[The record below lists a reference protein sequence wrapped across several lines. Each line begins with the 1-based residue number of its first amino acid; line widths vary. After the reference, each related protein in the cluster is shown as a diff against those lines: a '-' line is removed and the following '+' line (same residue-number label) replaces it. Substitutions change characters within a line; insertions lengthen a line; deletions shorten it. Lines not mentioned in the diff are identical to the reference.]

1 MLANYLTIAFRN
13 LLRKRIFTAINVI
26 GLSVGVASSL
36 IIFLYVQE
44 ELSYD
49 KFLPEYE
56 RTYRMV
62 EERIYPDR
70 LAHFAMIPSGFAT
83 VLTDEIPEVE
93 AATRLVG
100 FPNFATNVK
109 YGDNVYSENYFFSA
123 DSNFFD
129 LFPFRIL
136 KGNPERVLRHG
147 NTIVL
152 TESTATKYF
161 GEEDPI
167 GKSLEIFGNPLEV
180 IAVMEDVP
188 PNSHMKF
195 DALTPASGID
205 FVREINFYI
214 AGTFTYVRLA
224 KGANPKTV
232 EDKMPPVVEKYVA
245 GQIERDLGVSYK
257 KYIADGNGYTFL
269 LQPLGDIH
277 LKSHRINE
285 IQTNGSSTAV
295 NALIF
300 ICILIL
306 VIAGINFINLATAR
320 SSERA
325 REVGVRK
332 VLGSLR
338 KQLVVQF
345 LTEALVISLASMLV
359 AVAVVQG
366 SLAYFNA
373 SYQKSL
379 TLSGNAWALIALV
392 GATLAL
398 GLASGLYP
406 AFYISALKPVAMLKG
421 KFHSSK
427 AGNLLRNGLV
437 IFQFTISVVLISATV
452 IVFDQ
457 LAFMNGKS
465 LGFTKE
471 DLVVIEHNSNRK
483 ESMALQERLRAVPGV
498 SRVGSGSTA
507 PGGYYYGIIYKQQG
521 SEEAFTPKGFNAD
534 DNYFEAMGI
543 RFVEGRPFGPEY
555 NDSLSIVINQR
566 AVKALN
572 LSSPIGSVL
581 INNANPTTPVTYT
594 VVGVVEDYNYE
605 SLHLEVAPL
614 VIMSTE
620 SSYSFQSVLVARVE
634 AERREA
640 ALSGMQAV
648 WKELVPNAPFNYSFL
663 DSRLDK
669 LYASENASG
678 SLLTTFT
685 FIAIIVACV
694 GLFGLTAYTANQRTK
709 EISIRKVL
717 GASALGIVRLLS
729 HDFALLVLIALLLG
743 APLAWYLTGEW
754 LQTFAFRISLG
765 PKPFVVAGIIVAL
778 FTAVT
783 ISYHAIKSALVNPAE
798 TLKED

>member
-1 MLANYLTIAFRN
+1 MLFNYFRIALRN
-13 LLRKRIFTAINVI
+13 LLRKRIFAAINII
-26 GLSVGVASSL
+26 GLSVGVAASL

-49 KFLPEYE
+49 EFVPEHE
-56 RTYRMV
+56 RIYRMV
-62 EERIYPDR
+62 EERKYPDR

-83 VLTDEIPEVE
+83 VLTEEIPEVE
-93 AATRLVG
+93 AVTRLVG
-100 FPNFATNVK
+100 FPNFTANVR
-109 YGDNVYSENYFFSA
+109 YGDNVFSENYFFSA

-129 LFPFRIL
+129 VFPF
-136 KGNPERVLRHG
+136 KLRGDAKRALHHG

-152 TESTATKYF
+152 TESTAKKYF
-161 GEEDPI
+161 GDEEPI
-167 GKSLEIFGNPLEV
+167 GKSIEIFGNALEV
-180 IAVMEDVP
+180 VAVMEDVP
-188 PNSHMKF
+188 ATSHMKF
-195 DALTPASGID
+195 DALTSSSGID
-205 FVREINFYI
+205 FVREANFYI

-224 KGANPKTV
+224 KGAKPATV
-232 EDKMPPVVEKYVA
+232 EEKMPPVVEKYVA

-269 LQPLGDIH
+269 LQPLTDIH
-277 LKSHRINE
+277 LTSHRINE
-285 IQTNGSSTAV
+285 IKPNGSSTAV
-295 NALIF
+295 NALMF

-306 VIAGINFINLATAR
+306 VIAGINFVNLATAR
-320 SSERA
+320 SAERA

-338 KQLVVQF
+338 KQLIGQF
-345 LTEALVISLASMLV
+345 LMEAVVISLLSMLV
-359 AVAVVQG
+359 AAAVVQG
-366 SLAYFNA
+366 SLAYFNS
-373 SYQKSL
+373 SYNKSL
-379 TLSGNAWALIALV
+379 ELLGNNWALIAL
-392 GATLAL
+392 GGTTLVL

-406 AFYISALKPVAMLKG
+406 AFYISALKPVSMLKG
-421 KFHSSK
+421 KFHASK

-437 IFQFTISVVLISATV
+437 IFQFTISVVLISATL

-457 LAFMNGKS
+457 LAFLDSKS

-483 ESMALQERLRAVPGV
+483 ESAALHQKLRSVPGV
-498 SRVGSGSTA
+498 TTTGGGSTV
-507 PGGYYYGIIYKQQG
+507 PGGYYYGIIFKQPG
-521 SEEAFTPKGFNAD
+521 SQEAFTPKGFNAND
-534 DNYFEAMGI
+534 DYFEAMGV
-543 RFVEGRPFGPEY
+543 RVVDGRGFSEEY

-572 LSSPIGSVL
+572 LTNPVGSVL
-581 INNANPTTPVTYT
+581 INNANPTTAISYT
-594 VVGVVEDYNYE
+594 IVGVIEDYNYE

-620 SSYSFQSVLVARVE
+620 SSYSFQSVIVARVE
-634 AERREA
+634 SARTEDA
-640 ALSGMQAV
+640 IQGMQAIY
-648 WKELVPNAPFNYSFL
+648 KEMVPNAPFNYNFL
-663 DSRLDK
+663 DNRLDR
-669 LYASENASG
+669 LYVAEKASG
-678 SLLTTFT
+678 NLLTTFT

-729 HDFALLVLIALLLG
+729 KDFAMLVLIALVLG

-765 PKPFVVAGIIVAL
+765 PKPFIVAGAIIAL
-778 FTAVT
+778 FTALT